1 MKDILR
7 YSIKVNYRDVL
18 ASTCINELKT
28 LQAYSKLYGDALD
41 SQMIKEM
48 ICSCER
54 QIGTDMPLGTYTVC
68 DIFTPYVEHDHSY
81 GRVIYNINNIGVEEA
96 PTDGKQYARQNSTW
110 TEVTGGGGADM
121 NVPLVK
127 PIMTATWT
135 NKRTGISTGN
145 LNINAEIGDT
155 YKWSGNYMWMSKD
168 KHKNPTD
175 MESNV
180 FDELT
185 ADGVLSPT
193 ASMETTTNVSYYVT
207 LKAPKSGYEIVDGQ
221 LVPATG
227 DDKETAKSSINY
239 QYPIYYGV
247 EDNMKKQLASSNSL
261 TIPGVT
267 TAEDEYFVYMYPSSF
282 PKLTTITQNDAYNVT
297 QAFNYSERQF
307 VTDTNL
313 TLTMRVYT
321 SANPGAFTNAKLN
334 FK

>member
-7 YSIKVNYRDVL
+7 YSIKINYRDVL
-18 ASTCINELKT
+18 ASICINELKI
-28 LQAYSKLYGDALD
+28 LQTYNKLYGNALD

-54 QIGTDMPLGTYTVC
+54 QIGTDTPLGTYTVC
-68 DIFTPYVEHDHSY
+68 DIFTPYVEPQTSY
-81 GRVIYNINNIGVEEA
+81 GRVIYNISNIGVEEA
-96 PTDGKQYARQNSTW
+96 PTDGKQYARQNATW
-110 TEVTGGGGADM
+110 TEVTGGGTDM

-127 PIMTATWT
+127 PTIIATWT
-135 NKRTGISTGN
+135 NKRTGVTSGS
-145 LNINAEIGDT
+145 LNISAEIGDT

-168 KHKNPTD
+168 SYKNPVS

-180 FDELT
+180 FNELT
-185 ADGVLSPT
+185 ADSVLSST
-193 ASMETTTNVSYYVT
+193 VSMETTTNAKYYVT
-207 LKAPKSGYEIVDGQ
+207 LKAPKTGHEIIDGQ
-221 LVPATG
+221 IVPATG
-227 DDKETAKSSINY
+227 EDKETASSSISY
-239 QYPIYYGV
+239 LYPIYYGI
-247 EDNMKKQLASSNSL
+247 EDKLHKQLTSSNSL

-267 TAEDEYFVYMYPSSF
+267 TKEDEYFVYMYPSSF

-297 QAFNYSERQF
+297 QAFTYSERQF